1 MNHSATVSTILAL
14 GVLAIAGCNVFSPD
28 AGASQT
34 EGQMDILPVQAK
46 TTAIQPTAP
55 IQMVEPISEPEAAFV
70 EVGCDGD
77 IQMVE
82 PISKPEAD
90 DDDEPDDIDE
100 LQVDRVPVQTSVT
113 TRNGWTEITYS
124 DGSMHRYSEHSVTN
138 SDGIIRR
145 STHYE
150 KISPGGAVERYR
162 LEETISPGG
171 AVSGHYVED
180 SLDF

>member
-14 GVLAIAGCNVFSPD
+14 GVLAIAGCSVFSPD
-28 AGASQT
+28 ARASQT
-34 EGQMDILPVQAK
+34 EGQMDVLPVQAK

-55 IQMVEPISEPEAAFV
+55 IQMVEPISEPEA
-70 EVGCDGD
+70 
-77 IQMVE
+77 
-82 PISKPEAD
+82 D

-100 LQVDRVPVQTSVT
+100 LQVDRFPVQTSVT
-113 TRNGWTEITYS
+113 NRNGWTEITYTYS

-145 STHYE
+145 FIHDE
-150 KISPGGAVERYR
+150 M
-162 LEETISPGG
+162 ISPGG
-171 AVSGHYVED
+171 AVSGHYQVD